1 MLDSILGES
10 ILKRAQ
16 EAGLVRIRCVNLR
29 DFATGAHLTT
39 DDRPY
44 GGGPGMVM
52 KPEPVFKAVDALRR
66 PESKVILMTPQGAPF
81 KQATAM
87 ALSKE
92 AHLIFLCGHYEGVDE
107 RIREA
112 LADLEISIGDYVLT
126 NGVISAAIVV
136 DAVVRLLPGALGGE
150 GAADDE
156 SFTTGLLEY
165 PQYTRPPVFR
175 GMAIPEI
182 SPAATTRKSPNGAA
196 PRPLRARKPA
206 GPICRCRPRRR
217 KRRKNG
223 ISRLAPSACPP
234 LTRGADTIYLSHDI
248 LHIPS
253 RRPRRSFRAG
263 ARGPGGAVLIT
274 RHDET
279 VAYVVSKRRMDAI
292 VETLELLANPV
303 ARKALAR
310 PQGPDALRCAR

>member
-1 MLDSILGES
+1 MADAPLQIDIVTIFPRMLDGILGES

-66 PESKVILMTPQGAPF
+66 PDSKVILMTPQGEPF

-92 AHLIFLCGHYEGVDE
+92 SHLIFLCGHYEGVDE
-107 RIREA
+107 RIRAA
-112 LADLEISIGDYVLT
+112 LADMEISIGDYVLT

-165 PQYTRPPVFR
+165 PQYTRPPEFR
-175 GMAIPEI
+175 GMGIPEI
-182 SPAATTRKSPNGAA
+182 LTSGNHAEIAKWRREQAI
-196 PRPLRARKPA
+196 ARTQA
-206 GPICRCRPRRR
+206 
-217 KRRKNG
+217 
-223 ISRLAPSACPP
+223 
-234 LTRGADTIYLSHDI
+234 
-248 LHIPS
+248 
-253 RRPRRSFRAG
+253 RRPDL
-263 ARGPGGAVLIT
+263 PLPPPPP
-274 RHDET
+274 DKKKK
-279 VAYVVSKRRMDAI
+279 KR
-292 VETLELLANPV
+292 
-303 ARKALAR
+303 
-310 PQGPDALRCAR
+310 

>member
-1 MLDSILGES
+1 MADAPLQIDIVTIFPRMLDSILGES

-136 DAVVRLLPGALGGE
+136 DSVVRLLPGALGGE

-156 SFTTGLLEY
+156 SFTTGLLDY
-165 PQYTRPPVFR
+165 PHYTRPPVFR

-182 SPAATTRKSPNGAA
+182 LTSGNHAEIAKWRREQAIARTKAR
-196 PRPLRARKPA
+196 RPDLPLPPPPPEKKK
-206 GPICRCRPRRR
+206 
-217 KRRKNG
+217 KRR
-223 ISRLAPSACPP
+223 
-234 LTRGADTIYLSHDI
+234 
-248 LHIPS
+248 
-253 RRPRRSFRAG
+253 
-263 ARGPGGAVLIT
+263 
-274 RHDET
+274 
-279 VAYVVSKRRMDAI
+279 
-292 VETLELLANPV
+292 
-303 ARKALAR
+303 
-310 PQGPDALRCAR
+310 

>member
-1 MLDSILGES
+1 MADAPLQIDVVTIFPRMLDSILGES

-66 PESKVILMTPQGAPF
+66 PESKVILMTPQGEPF

-165 PQYTRPPVFR
+165 PHYTRPPVFR

-182 SPAATTRKSPNGAA
+182 LTSGNHAEIAKWRRAQAIARTQAR
-196 PRPLRARKPA
+196 RPDLPLPPPPPEKKK
-206 GPICRCRPRRR
+206 
-217 KRRKNG
+217 KRR
-223 ISRLAPSACPP
+223 
-234 LTRGADTIYLSHDI
+234 
-248 LHIPS
+248 
-253 RRPRRSFRAG
+253 
-263 ARGPGGAVLIT
+263 
-274 RHDET
+274 
-279 VAYVVSKRRMDAI
+279 
-292 VETLELLANPV
+292 
-303 ARKALAR
+303 
-310 PQGPDALRCAR
+310 

>member
-1 MLDSILGES
+1 MPLQVDIVTIFPRMLDGILGES

-16 EAGLVRIRCVNLR
+16 AAGLVQIRCVNLR
-29 DFATGAHLTT
+29 DFATGVHLST

-66 PESKVILMTPQGAPF
+66 PDSKVILMTPQGEPF

-92 AHLIFLCGHYEGVDE
+92 AHLIILCGHYEGVDE

-165 PQYTRPPVFR
+165 PHYTRPPVYR

-182 SPAATTRKSPNGAA
+182 LTSGNHAEIAKWR
-196 PRPLRARKPA
+196 RAQSIARTQA
-206 GPICRCRPRRR
+206 
-217 KRRKNG
+217 
-223 ISRLAPSACPP
+223 
-234 LTRGADTIYLSHDI
+234 
-248 LHIPS
+248 
-253 RRPRRSFRAG
+253 RRPDM
-263 ARGPGGAVLIT
+263 PLPPPPP
-274 RHDET
+274 EKKKK
-279 VAYVVSKRRMDAI
+279 KR
-292 VETLELLANPV
+292 
-303 ARKALAR
+303 
-310 PQGPDALRCAR
+310 

>member
-1 MLDSILGES
+1 MADAPLQIDVVTIFPRMLDSILGES

-29 DFATGAHLTT
+29 EFATGAHLTT

-66 PESKVILMTPQGAPF
+66 PESKVILMTPQGEPF

-165 PQYTRPPVFR
+165 PHYTRPPVYR

-182 SPAATTRKSPNGAA
+182 LTSGNHAEIAKWRREQAIARTKAR
-196 PRPLRARKPA
+196 RPDLPLPPPPPEKKK
-206 GPICRCRPRRR
+206 
-217 KRRKNG
+217 KRR
-223 ISRLAPSACPP
+223 
-234 LTRGADTIYLSHDI
+234 
-248 LHIPS
+248 
-253 RRPRRSFRAG
+253 
-263 ARGPGGAVLIT
+263 
-274 RHDET
+274 
-279 VAYVVSKRRMDAI
+279 
-292 VETLELLANPV
+292 
-303 ARKALAR
+303 
-310 PQGPDALRCAR
+310 

>member
-1 MLDSILGES
+1 MADAPLQIDIVTIFPRMLDGILGES

-16 EAGLVRIRCVNLR
+16 EAGLVQIRCVNLR

-66 PESKVILMTPQGAPF
+66 PDSKVILMTPQGEPF
-81 KQATAM
+81 KQATAL

-92 AHLIFLCGHYEGVDE
+92 AHLIILCGHYEGVDE

-165 PQYTRPPVFR
+165 PHYTRPPVYR

-182 SPAATTRKSPNGAA
+182 LTSGNHAEIAKWR
-196 PRPLRARKPA
+196 RAQSIARTQA
-206 GPICRCRPRRR
+206 
-217 KRRKNG
+217 
-223 ISRLAPSACPP
+223 
-234 LTRGADTIYLSHDI
+234 
-248 LHIPS
+248 
-253 RRPRRSFRAG
+253 RRPDM
-263 ARGPGGAVLIT
+263 PLPPPPP
-274 RHDET
+274 EKKKK
-279 VAYVVSKRRMDAI
+279 KR
-292 VETLELLANPV
+292 
-303 ARKALAR
+303 
-310 PQGPDALRCAR
+310 

>member
-1 MLDSILGES
+1 MADAPLQIDIVTIFPRMLDSILGES

-92 AHLIFLCGHYEGVDE
+92 AHLIILCGHYEGIDE

-175 GMAIPEI
+175 GMAIPEVLTSGNHAEI
-182 SPAATTRKSPNGAA
+182 AQWR
-196 PRPLRARKPA
+196 RAQ
-206 GPICRCRPRRR
+206 
-217 KRRKNG
+217 
-223 ISRLAPSACPP
+223 
-234 LTRGADTIYLSHDI
+234 
-248 LHIPS
+248 
-253 RRPRRSFRAG
+253 
-263 ARGPGGAVLIT
+263 
-274 RHDET
+274 
-279 VAYVVSKRRMDAI
+279 
-292 VETLELLANPV
+292 
-303 ARKALAR
+303 ALAR
-310 PQGPDALRCAR
+310 TQARRPDLPLPPPPPEKKKKR

>member
-1 MLDSILGES
+1 MADAPLQIDIVTIFPRMLDGILGES

-16 EAGLVRIRCVNLR
+16 EAGLVQIRCVNLR

-66 PESKVILMTPQGAPF
+66 PDSMVILMTPQGEPF
-81 KQATAM
+81 KQAMAM

-92 AHLIFLCGHYEGVDE
+92 AHLIILCGHYEGVDE

-165 PQYTRPPVFR
+165 PHYTRPPVYR
-175 GMAIPEI
+175 GMAIP
-182 SPAATTRKSPNGAA
+182 
-196 PRPLRARKPA
+196 
-206 GPICRCRPRRR
+206 
-217 KRRKNG
+217 
-223 ISRLAPSACPP
+223 
-234 LTRGADTIYLSHDI
+234 DI
-248 LHIPS
+248 LTSGNHAEIAKWRRAQS
-253 RRPRRSFRAG
+253 IARTQARRPDM
-263 ARGPGGAVLIT
+263 PLPPPPP
-274 RHDET
+274 EKKKK
-279 VAYVVSKRRMDAI
+279 KR
-292 VETLELLANPV
+292 
-303 ARKALAR
+303 
-310 PQGPDALRCAR
+310 

>member
-1 MLDSILGES
+1 MADAPLQIDIVTIFPRMLDGILGES

-16 EAGLVRIRCVNLR
+16 AAGLVEIRCVNLR
-29 DFATGAHLTT
+29 DFATGVHLNT

-66 PESKVILMTPQGAPF
+66 PESRVILMTPQGEPF
-81 KQATAM
+81 KQATAL

-92 AHLIFLCGHYEGVDE
+92 AHLILLCGHYEGVDE

-112 LADLEISIGDYVLT
+112 LADLEISIGDYILT

-165 PQYTRPPVFR
+165 PHYTRPPVYR
-175 GMAIPEI
+175 GLAIPAILTSGNHAEI
-182 SPAATTRKSPNGAA
+182 AQWRQAQA
-196 PRPLRARKPA
+196 RARTQA
-206 GPICRCRPRRR
+206 RRPD
-217 KRRKNG
+217 
-223 ISRLAPSACPP
+223 LPLPP
-234 LTRGADTIYLSHDI
+234 LPPAKKK
-248 LHIPS
+248 
-253 RRPRRSFRAG
+253 
-263 ARGPGGAVLIT
+263 
-274 RHDET
+274 
-279 VAYVVSKRRMDAI
+279 KR
-292 VETLELLANPV
+292 
-303 ARKALAR
+303 
-310 PQGPDALRCAR
+310 

>member
-1 MLDSILGES
+1 MADAPLQIDVVTIFPRMLDSILGES

-81 KQATAM
+81 KQAMAM

-165 PQYTRPPVFR
+165 PHYTRPPVFR

-182 SPAATTRKSPNGAA
+182 LTSGNHAEIAKWRRAQAIARTQAR
-196 PRPLRARKPA
+196 RPDLPLPPPPPEKKK
-206 GPICRCRPRRR
+206 
-217 KRRKNG
+217 KRR
-223 ISRLAPSACPP
+223 
-234 LTRGADTIYLSHDI
+234 
-248 LHIPS
+248 
-253 RRPRRSFRAG
+253 
-263 ARGPGGAVLIT
+263 
-274 RHDET
+274 
-279 VAYVVSKRRMDAI
+279 
-292 VETLELLANPV
+292 
-303 ARKALAR
+303 
-310 PQGPDALRCAR
+310 

>member
-1 MLDSILGES
+1 MADAPLQIDIVTIFPRMLDGILGES

-16 EAGLVRIRCVNLR
+16 EAGLVQIRCVNLR

-66 PESKVILMTPQGAPF
+66 PDSKVILMTPQGEPF

-92 AHLIFLCGHYEGVDE
+92 AHLIILCGHYEGVDE

-165 PQYTRPPVFR
+165 PHYTRPPVYR

-182 SPAATTRKSPNGAA
+182 LTSGNHAEIAKWR
-196 PRPLRARKPA
+196 RAQSIARTQA
-206 GPICRCRPRRR
+206 
-217 KRRKNG
+217 
-223 ISRLAPSACPP
+223 
-234 LTRGADTIYLSHDI
+234 
-248 LHIPS
+248 
-253 RRPRRSFRAG
+253 RRPDI
-263 ARGPGGAVLIT
+263 PLPPPPP
-274 RHDET
+274 EKKKK
-279 VAYVVSKRRMDAI
+279 KR
-292 VETLELLANPV
+292 
-303 ARKALAR
+303 
-310 PQGPDALRCAR
+310 

>member
-1 MLDSILGES
+1 MATSPLQIDIVTIFPRMLDGILGES

-16 EAGLVRIRCVNLR
+16 AAGLVQIRCVNLR
-29 DFATGAHLTT
+29 DFATGVHLST

-92 AHLIFLCGHYEGVDE
+92 AHLIFICGHYEGVDE

-112 LADLEISIGDYVLT
+112 LADMEISIGDYVLT

-156 SFTTGLLEY
+156 SFTAGLLEY
-165 PQYTRPPVFR
+165 PHYTRPPVYR
-175 GMAIPEI
+175 GLAIPEI
-182 SPAATTRKSPNGAA
+182 LTSGNHAEIEKWRRAQS
-196 PRPLRARKPA
+196 RARTQA
-206 GPICRCRPRRR
+206 
-217 KRRKNG
+217 
-223 ISRLAPSACPP
+223 
-234 LTRGADTIYLSHDI
+234 
-248 LHIPS
+248 
-253 RRPRRSFRAG
+253 RRPDLPLPPPP
-263 ARGPGGAVLIT
+263 PGKKK
-274 RHDET
+274 
-279 VAYVVSKRRMDAI
+279 KR
-292 VETLELLANPV
+292 
-303 ARKALAR
+303 
-310 PQGPDALRCAR
+310 

>member
-1 MLDSILGES
+1 MPLQVDIVTIFPRMLDGILGES
-10 ILKRAQ
+10 IMKRAQ

-29 DFATGAHLTT
+29 DYASGVHLST

-66 PESKVILMTPQGAPF
+66 PETKVILMTPQGAPF
-81 KQATAM
+81 QQATAM

-92 AHLIFLCGHYEGVDE
+92 SHLLILCGHYEGVDE

-112 LADLEISIGDYVLT
+112 LADMEISIGDYVLT

-150 GAADDE
+150 GAAEDE

-165 PQYTRPPVFR
+165 PHYTRPPVFR

-182 SPAATTRKSPNGAA
+182 LASGNHAEIAKWR
-196 PRPLRARKPA
+196 RAQSIERTKA
-206 GPICRCRPRRR
+206 
-217 KRRKNG
+217 
-223 ISRLAPSACPP
+223 
-234 LTRGADTIYLSHDI
+234 
-248 LHIPS
+248 
-253 RRPRRSFRAG
+253 RRPDLPLPPPPPAKKK
-263 ARGPGGAVLIT
+263 
-274 RHDET
+274 
-279 VAYVVSKRRMDAI
+279 KR
-292 VETLELLANPV
+292 
-303 ARKALAR
+303 
-310 PQGPDALRCAR
+310 

>member
-1 MLDSILGES
+1 MADAPLQIDIVTIFPRMLDGILGES

-16 EAGLVRIRCVNLR
+16 EAGLVQIRCVNLR

-52 KPEPVFKAVDALRR
+52 KPEPVFKAVEALRR
-66 PESKVILMTPQGAPF
+66 PDSKVILMTPQGEPF

-92 AHLIFLCGHYEGVDE
+92 SHLVFICGHYEGVDE
-107 RIREA
+107 RIREV
-112 LADLEISIGDYVLT
+112 LADMEISIGDYVLT

-182 SPAATTRKSPNGAA
+182 LTSGNHAEIEKW
-196 PRPLRARKPA
+196 
-206 GPICRCRPRRR
+206 RR
-217 KRRKNG
+217 
-223 ISRLAPSACPP
+223 
-234 LTRGADTIYLSHDI
+234 
-248 LHIPS
+248 
-253 RRPRRSFRAG
+253 
-263 ARGPGGAVLIT
+263 
-274 RHDET
+274 EQ
-279 VAYVVSKRRMDAI
+279 
-292 VETLELLANPV
+292 
-303 ARKALAR
+303 ALAR
-310 PQGPDALRCAR
+310 TKTRRPDLPLPPPPPAKKKKH

>member
-1 MLDSILGES
+1 MADAPLEIDVVTIFPRMLDSILGES

-66 PESKVILMTPQGAPF
+66 PESKVLLMTPQGAPF

-92 AHLIFLCGHYEGVDE
+92 AHLIILCGHYEGVDE

-112 LADLEISIGDYVLT
+112 LADMEISIGDYVLT

-175 GMAIPEI
+175 DMAIPEI
-182 SPAATTRKSPNGAA
+182 LTSGNHAEIAKWRHAQSLARTQAR
-196 PRPLRARKPA
+196 RPDLPLPPPPPEKKK
-206 GPICRCRPRRR
+206 
-217 KRRKNG
+217 KRR
-223 ISRLAPSACPP
+223 
-234 LTRGADTIYLSHDI
+234 
-248 LHIPS
+248 
-253 RRPRRSFRAG
+253 
-263 ARGPGGAVLIT
+263 
-274 RHDET
+274 
-279 VAYVVSKRRMDAI
+279 
-292 VETLELLANPV
+292 
-303 ARKALAR
+303 
-310 PQGPDALRCAR
+310 

>member
-1 MLDSILGES
+1 MQIDIVTIFPRMLDGILGES
-10 ILKRAQ
+10 MLKRAQ
-16 EAGLVRIRCVNLR
+16 DAGLVQVRCVNLR
-29 DFATGAHLTT
+29 DYASGAHLTT

-66 PESKVILMTPQGAPF
+66 PESKVILMTPQGEPF

-92 AHLIFLCGHYEGVDE
+92 AHLILLCGHYEGVDE

-112 LADLEISIGDYVLT
+112 LADMEISIGDYILT

-150 GAADDE
+150 GAAEDE

-165 PQYTRPPVFR
+165 PHYTRPPVFR

-182 SPAATTRKSPNGAA
+182 LTSGNHAEIAKWR
-196 PRPLRARKPA
+196 RAQSIERTKA
-206 GPICRCRPRRR
+206 
-217 KRRKNG
+217 
-223 ISRLAPSACPP
+223 
-234 LTRGADTIYLSHDI
+234 
-248 LHIPS
+248 
-253 RRPRRSFRAG
+253 RRPDLPLPPPPPAKKK
-263 ARGPGGAVLIT
+263 
-274 RHDET
+274 
-279 VAYVVSKRRMDAI
+279 KR
-292 VETLELLANPV
+292 
-303 ARKALAR
+303 
-310 PQGPDALRCAR
+310 

>member
-1 MLDSILGES
+1 MADAPLQIDIVTIFPRMLDGILGES

-16 EAGLVRIRCVNLR
+16 EAGLVQIRCVNLR
-29 DFATGAHLTT
+29 DFAAGAHLTT

-66 PESKVILMTPQGAPF
+66 PDSKVILMTPQGEPF

-92 AHLIFLCGHYEGVDE
+92 AHLIILCGHYEGVDE

-165 PQYTRPPVFR
+165 PHYTRPPVYR

-182 SPAATTRKSPNGAA
+182 LTSGNHAEIAKWR
-196 PRPLRARKPA
+196 RAQSIARTQA
-206 GPICRCRPRRR
+206 
-217 KRRKNG
+217 
-223 ISRLAPSACPP
+223 
-234 LTRGADTIYLSHDI
+234 
-248 LHIPS
+248 
-253 RRPRRSFRAG
+253 RRPDM
-263 ARGPGGAVLIT
+263 PLPPPPP
-274 RHDET
+274 EKKKK
-279 VAYVVSKRRMDAI
+279 KR
-292 VETLELLANPV
+292 
-303 ARKALAR
+303 
-310 PQGPDALRCAR
+310 

>member
-1 MLDSILGES
+1 MQIEIVTIFPRMLDSILGES

-16 EAGLVRIRCVNLR
+16 EAGLVQIRCVNLR
-29 DFATGAHLTT
+29 DFASGAHLTT

-66 PESKVILMTPQGAPF
+66 PESKVILMTPQGEPF
-81 KQATAM
+81 KQATAL

-92 AHLIFLCGHYEGVDE
+92 SHLILLCGHYEGVDE

-150 GAADDE
+150 GAAEDE
-156 SFTTGLLEY
+156 SFTTGRLEY

-182 SPAATTRKSPNGAA
+182 LTSGNHAEIAKW
-196 PRPLRARKPA
+196 
-206 GPICRCRPRRR
+206 
-217 KRRKNG
+217 
-223 ISRLAPSACPP
+223 RLAQSIAR
-234 LTRGADTIYLSHDI
+234 TKA
-248 LHIPS
+248 
-253 RRPRRSFRAG
+253 RRPD
-263 ARGPGGAVLIT
+263 L
-274 RHDET
+274 
-279 VAYVVSKRRMDAI
+279 
-292 VETLELLANPV
+292 
-303 ARKALAR
+303 
-310 PQGPDALRCAR
+310 